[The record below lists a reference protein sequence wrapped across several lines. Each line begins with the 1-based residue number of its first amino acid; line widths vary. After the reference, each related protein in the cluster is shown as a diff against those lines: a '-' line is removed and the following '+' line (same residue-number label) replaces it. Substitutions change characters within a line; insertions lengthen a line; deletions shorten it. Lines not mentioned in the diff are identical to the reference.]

1 MAVGPIAP
9 LGPLP
14 AMPNPAAGL
23 ASLSNPFIKLSD
35 AMAQLPAQEQQAE
48 DLAETR
54 RKNAMERLQM
64 LQQQVSSNPAI
75 AQNASWQNTVKNLYR
90 AAGVPAP
97 LDEAGNIDVN
107 ALTPKTKLAEAFA
120 KDPTLLQNAQGMS
133 ADTRKAVFGS
143 GAYDTTG
150 IDPSFWTA
158 QPQYQ
163 MAPGERLYMRRQ
175 IGQDFQQMASG
186 DLNVDQF
193 LSWVDFNK
201 DALAALGM
209 DPEQLL
215 HSDPQIL
222 GKISVAAQAKIQQM
236 EALGILTKDRA
247 QKEIA
252 EIGTLSSLNDLRKAQ
267 TKYYTV
273 RADAIPKEL
282 QLRQYQIMSNIQLKE
297 RALDDGESRLNN
309 AMRNTD
315 LRSLGM
321 RLQAANQL
329 RVSVD
334 AEQREYDNLLNI
346 AKGYATN
353 ANGSQAVPQSII
365 DQLNALK
372 PRLDADRKMID
383 GARNVQGAVG
393 GIDTPKVTG
402 THDSTPKPLAGKKV
416 TMSFLKSIAQKYG
429 KNLGDVVKDYVNKGA
444 QITSGTP

>member
-1 MAVGPIAP
+1 
-9 LGPLP
+9 
-14 AMPNPAAGL
+14 MPNPAAGL

-64 LQQQVSSNPAI
+64 LQQQVSSNPQI
-75 AQNASWQNTVKNLYR
+75 AQNQSWQNTVKNLYR

-120 KDPTLLQNAQGMS
+120 KDPTLLQNAQGMT

-186 DLNVDQF
+186 NMNVDQF
-193 LSWVDFNK
+193 LSWVNFNK
-201 DALAALGM
+201 DSLSALGM

-222 GKISVAAQAKIQQM
+222 GKLSQDAQARIQELVDIGFYNKKRGELEM
-236 EALGILTKDRA
+236 A
-247 QKEIA
+247 QA
-252 EIGTLSSLNDLRKAQ
+252 NSLSSLNDLRKMQA
-267 TKYYTV
+267 KYYST
-273 RADAIPKEL
+273 RADMLPKEL
-282 QLRQYQIMSNIQLKE
+282 QLRQMQIESNLQLKSRE
-297 RALDDGESRLNN
+297 LDIAEGRLQN
-309 AMRNTD
+309 AQSNTD
-315 LRSLGM
+315 LRGLSL
-321 RLQAANQL
+321 RLSAANQL
-329 RVSVD
+329 RTAVD
-334 AEQREYDNLLNI
+334 STQREYDNLLSVAQRYSTKDPTTGVVTQMPPPKEI
-346 AKGYATN
+346 
-353 ANGSQAVPQSII
+353 Q
-365 DQLNALK
+365 DQMKYLK
-372 PRLDADRKMID
+372 ARLDNDRSLIQATTK
-383 GARNVQGAVG
+383 VQGTVG

-402 THDSTPKPLAGKKV
+402 STDTGKPLAGKKV

-429 KNLGDVVKDYVNKGA
+429 KNLGDVVKDYINKGA